1 MSADPAELIFFHEM
15 TPEKFFQ
22 EAERLGVPLG
32 DLQDHVVRNRVFHSC
47 LIAHRAETTKAVAAG
62 LSLPITEDQATA
74 IARNSLVPDVLP
86 EPAPLTP
93 EERTL
98 AVELYFH
105 AIHAAA
111 ARHGT
116 AITEK
121 AARAGAR
128 KMIRLGERGLTAM
141 QKFSRAAGCLVVLGA
156 AGLAVGFVL
165 LSVAFCARCLL

>member
-22 EAERLGVPLG
+22 EAERLGVPLEG
-32 DLQDHVVRNRVFHSC
+32 LQDHEVRNRVFHSC
-47 LIAHRAETTKAVAAG
+47 LVAHRAETTKAVAASLN
-62 LSLPITEDQATA
+62 LSITEDQATA
-74 IARNSLVPDVLP
+74 IARNSLVPEVLP

-98 AVELYFH
+98 AAELYFH
-105 AIHAAA
+105 AIRAAA
-111 ARHGT
+111 IRHGT

-128 KMIRLGERGLTAM
+128 KMIRLGERGMTAM
-141 QKFSRAAGCLVVLGA
+141 QKLGRGAGCLVMLGA

-165 LSVAFCARCLL
+165 LSVALCSRCFL